1 MNTRHSPF
9 GVPRKKLV
17 SRLYKSLTALLI
29 ILALAFFGMHMLTNT
44 SLQQQADQQ
53 TKMNELLNA
62 VNDAQALWLQW
73 LLIDDAEI
81 YEAENVIKPMA
92 SDLRQALLRDYR
104 LIENHNQD
112 ANSVADIDVA
122 ETMLFL
128 ESLPTE
134 GNDVSLTS
142 QERRT
147 AYQAMTQL
155 EIMHNE
161 LLRVKVA
168 FDYDRQILSEK
179 LIGYHLALFLFF
191 ALAAIFIVV
200 HFARQLNS
208 GFAALHHVFDHHKH
222 RRSANHLPRQVSDEF
237 TDLIHLV
244 DNELSSRQFD
254 FDQQEEKMA
263 LIEGALSHVEAAFFV
278 TNHDGDLVYM
288 SEGARRLWFKD
299 TTVFESMFGIDPGL
313 DNPMGER
320 IADSVLF
327 SEQSVTLSLTD
338 GLHKLTVCVV
348 NSDSLGG
355 SENLQRLISVQPKS
369 DEVEFEV
376 LHHSLMLLEKDVWNM
391 PIRVSRQGSPY
402 AGFAKSLEVVRHKVL
417 ALFDS
422 INGADGIIDTTQ
434 KVTKLQQMTSFIN
447 EQLSNKNDLS
457 HHSTAQAE
465 DLNAA
470 ISVELADIAMIS
482 EQVRDSLILGFE
494 LVLQRLALVEK
505 DLSSDVF
512 LLTDVDRCLN
522 EVRAGVLSSLAAAE
536 GEGENI
542 RRRYAIDLEHD
553 ISKVQD
559 QVEGMKSLA
568 SSTLELLQ
576 SDRSV
581 GVARL
586 GRANAAISEML
597 ERMANLRH
605 KIAFQEGKKAGSLR
619 LSINGDD

>member
-155 EIMHNE
+155 EIMDNE
-161 LLRVKVA
+161 FLRVKVA

-244 DNELSSRQFD
+244 DNELFSRHFV
-254 FDQQEEKMA
+254 FDQQEE
-263 LIEGALSHVEAAFFV
+263 
-278 TNHDGDLVYM
+278 
-288 SEGARRLWFKD
+288 
-299 TTVFESMFGIDPGL
+299 
-313 DNPMGER
+313 
-320 IADSVLF
+320 
-327 SEQSVTLSLTD
+327 
-338 GLHKLTVCVV
+338 
-348 NSDSLGG
+348 
-355 SENLQRLISVQPKS
+355 
-369 DEVEFEV
+369 
-376 LHHSLMLLEKDVWNM
+376 
-391 PIRVSRQGSPY
+391 
-402 AGFAKSLEVVRHKVL
+402 
-417 ALFDS
+417 
-422 INGADGIIDTTQ
+422 
-434 KVTKLQQMTSFIN
+434 
-447 EQLSNKNDLS
+447 
-457 HHSTAQAE
+457 
-465 DLNAA
+465 
-470 ISVELADIAMIS
+470 
-482 EQVRDSLILGFE
+482 
-494 LVLQRLALVEK
+494 
-505 DLSSDVF
+505 
-512 LLTDVDRCLN
+512 
-522 EVRAGVLSSLAAAE
+522 
-536 GEGENI
+536 
-542 RRRYAIDLEHD
+542 
-553 ISKVQD
+553 
-559 QVEGMKSLA
+559 
-568 SSTLELLQ
+568 
-576 SDRSV
+576 
-581 GVARL
+581 
-586 GRANAAISEML
+586 
-597 ERMANLRH
+597 
-605 KIAFQEGKKAGSLR
+605 
-619 LSINGDD
+619 